1 MLIDEEEAVPVSVSV
16 PVPVLVLVLCVAS
29 ARRLATPQTIPVAS
43 RGRFRKSNIIGTRIS
58 SFDPRSRLL
67 SSSLPNPEA
76 ESSLEKNRGSSL
88 FSNKSEAAGSAAVR
102 VSDRKRGLSTIKD
115 VVRASRRIEIELAV
129 LV

>member
-1 MLIDEEEAVPVSVSV
+1 MPVSV
-16 PVPVLVLVLCVAS
+16 PVPVLVLWVAS

-58 SFDPRSRLL
+58 SFDPRSKLL
-67 SSSLPNPEA
+67 SSLPSDSEA
-76 ESSLEKNRGSSL
+76 ESPLEKNRGSSV

-102 VSDRKRGLSTIKD
+102 VSDRKRGLSTIKH
-115 VVRASRRIEIELAV
+115 VVRASRRMEIELAV